1 MPKESEDMEDVKKK
15 LAKIEKKLDQL
26 LARIPFKSSI
36 KTEFVPATLAS
47 LPEHLRKTA
56 STIAT
61 MGQASAEQVAAET
74 GRTRAA
80 ESDYLN
86 QLASRGFLK
95 KERRG
100 REVYFLVFTLYTM
113 CPQCRARVPMTL
125 SHCPTCGASMS
136 NTQARRVL

>member
-1 MPKESEDMEDVKKK
+1 MSKESKELKEIKKK
-15 LAKIEKKLDQL
+15 LVDIDKKLYQL
-26 LARIPFKSSI
+26 LKLQTRDHKSG
-36 KTEFVPATLAS
+36 FVPKTLES
-47 LPEHLRKTA
+47 LPKHLRTTA

-61 MGQASAEQVAAET
+61 MGQATAEQVAAKT

-100 REVYFLVFTLYTM
+100 REMHFLVFSLYTQ
-113 CPQCRARVPMTL
+113 CPKCGAHVPMTL
-125 SHCPTCGASMS
+125 DHCSMCGAPLSRK
-136 NTQARRVL
+136 Q